1 MKDVLTFKVKKPRRK
16 KVERVRNK
24 KNDLDR
30 KLVYITRIISR
41 GDYDP
46 EKSYHV
52 ILASVARAHGVID
65 KENNILKEE
74 YLLRQTKRK

>member
-1 MKDVLTFKVKKPRRK
+1 MKDILTFKVKKPKKRVVPRK
-16 KVERVRNK
+16 KNK
-24 KNDLDR
+24 ANELDR

-74 YLLRQTKRK
+74 YLLCQTKRK